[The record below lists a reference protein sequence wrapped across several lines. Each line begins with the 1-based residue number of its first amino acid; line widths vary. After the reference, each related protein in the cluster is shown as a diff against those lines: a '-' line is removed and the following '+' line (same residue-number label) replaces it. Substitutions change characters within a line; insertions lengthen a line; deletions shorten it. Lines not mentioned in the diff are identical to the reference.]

1 VALSGQVLQR
11 LDPLEDERDLL
22 ASSLARSVTDLRRAL
37 PPDLPSP
44 GVRGRQLVR
53 YLVEV
58 LDGIDTHCAALAAT
72 TPTSDL
78 EAAAIMREFQNL
90 RQYVQELESARW
102 LDSVSTS
109 SVELGLVY
117 FLEEVAREVLVRESD
132 FALHP
137 GRSEG
142 YSVMSP
148 TRWFE
153 VVLGRLGR
161 ALPDGPNAVL
171 VNLPKADRDRPLL
184 HPIFVHEVG
193 HVRVTDDN
201 LAEAVLSR
209 HPDPVG
215 LEASFTSA
223 VEEIA
228 KRHEAAGN
236 PPDRDEIRLQ
246 LRTVLLDWVAELTCD
261 EIPLAWSGP
270 TFLLALPPSSFPMA
284 ATKQVPRTPRPLS
297 ECELRSQ

>member
-1 VALSGQVLQR
+1 MSAIFWRRRSR
-11 LDPLEDERDLL
+11 ARSRIFDERSRLTCHHQGFGG
-22 ASSLARSVTDLRRAL
+22 ASLFGTSSKCSMGLTL
-37 PPDLPSP
+37 
-44 GVRGRQLVR
+44 
-53 YLVEV
+53 
-58 LDGIDTHCAALAAT
+58 TCAALAAT

-142 YSVMSP
+142 YSVMSQ

-171 VNLPKADRDRPLL
+171 VNLPKADRDRPCCT
-184 HPIFVHEVG
+184 
-193 HVRVTDDN
+193 RY
-201 LAEAVLSR
+201 
-209 HPDPVG
+209 
-215 LEASFTSA
+215 
-223 VEEIA
+223 
-228 KRHEAAGN
+228 
-236 PPDRDEIRLQ
+236 
-246 LRTVLLDWVAELTCD
+246 
-261 EIPLAWSGP
+261 
-270 TFLLALPPSSFPMA
+270 SS
-284 ATKQVPRTPRPLS
+284 TK
-297 ECELRSQ
+297 